1 MFFLVTMLEHKTIS
15 RASWAGESHWIMR
28 ESGAPS
34 RNGNR
39 TPVSF
44 ISIYYWHA
52 SEMLGG

>member
-15 RASWAGESHWIMR
+15 RASWAGESHWIMK
-28 ESGAPS
+28 ELGAPS

-39 TPVSF
+39 MPVSF
-44 ISIYYWHA
+44 ISIYCWHA